1 MRTGIERAVG
11 ALQIAE
17 RLATDLRELV
27 LLRERV
33 ALAEVN
39 HPNLNSRQIGGAA
52 RRLDTRD
59 RAFRHNSH

>member
-17 RLATDLRELV
+17 RLAADLRELV

-39 HPNLNSRQIGGAA
+39 GRNLISRQTRSVA
-52 RRLDTRD
+52 RRMDAGD
-59 RAFRHNSH
+59 